1 MVSQKKKQL
10 NYTQIINQNRGAAS
24 YTALILKQITMTIT
38 INQTRYTITKVGYGQ
53 YKISDG
59 NITLHTTNSF
69 IKDYI
74 DDEEYPK
81 KQQAAILAVDRMFSE
96 WYEYCN

>member
-1 MVSQKKKQL
+1 MTTFK
-10 NYTQIINQNRGAAS
+10 INQ
-24 YTALILKQITMTIT
+24 K
-38 INQTRYTITKVGYGQ
+38 RYTITTVGYGQ

-74 DDEEYPK
+74 DDEEYPR
-81 KQQAAILAVDRMFSE
+81 KQQQAILAVDRMFSE